1 MFLIK
6 KYENIIKKIPCL
18 KVPRMKEVFKK
29 KDGKREKLPIFLT
42 ICGFWVGT
50 VFMLLLS
57 IFEEDISLN
66 ISSCSA

>member
-1 MFLIK
+1 
-6 KYENIIKKIPCL
+6 
-18 KVPRMKEVFKK
+18 MKEVFKK
-29 KDGKREKLPIFLT
+29 KDGKREKLPIFLS
-42 ICGFWVGT
+42 IGGFWVGT